1 MIYRLCICICFTTG
15 IQLTNYKIKI
25 TNMENPEI
33 RWESMCKLSFGW
45 LCVTPVRSH
54 KTVSWR
60 QATREYHLTSCTELL
75 QTTPSPICT
84 KMAHI
89 YTLACQTSH
98 VHHMYSH
105 VSLAWFHQAKP
116 LCPALSAQVPA
127 FGVSTNH
134 YNKLPRFSNTCIK
147 FDPSN
152 MKDYLPL
159 RSIYDTI
166 LVAPESSCVF

>member
-1 MIYRLCICICFTTG
+1 MIYRLCICIFFTTG

-75 QTTPSPICT
+75 QTTPSPIRT
-84 KMAHI
+84 KIPTHMHLHAK
-89 YTLACQTSH
+89 
-98 VHHMYSH
+98 HHMYI
-105 VSLAWFHQAKP
+105 
-116 LCPALSAQVPA
+116 
-127 FGVSTNH
+127 
-134 YNKLPRFSNTCIK
+134 TCIHMYPWPDFIKPNLCALLWAHK
-147 FDPSN
+147 FLLSESQQITTTSSLGSATLASSLIPPIWRII
-152 MKDYLPL
+152 YL
-159 RSIYDTI
+159 
-166 LVAPESSCVF
+166 